1 MAIEAL
7 YPSRRQ
13 SRRNNPLFARERRM
27 RRLAVLT
34 AVGLSLIGWAGLR
47 SAPAGAAAASVAS
60 AKEVHGD
67 LTAPF
72 ALRRVMLREPSPS
85 ATPVVKP
92 QHPIRV
98 IPLFDVPEDAA
109 VKGGKVG

>member
-27 RRLAVLT
+27 RHLAVLT

-47 SAPAGAAAASVAS
+47 SAPAGAAAEAGVS

-67 LTAPF
+67 FTAPF

-85 ATPVVKP
+85 ATPVVTP
-92 QHPIRV
+92 PHPLRV
-98 IPLFDVPEDAA
+98 IPLFNVPVDAA
-109 VKGGKVG
+109 VKAGKVG